1 MTDPNAL
8 TPENIVATVVTGIG
22 LGLLGLWKYLRA
34 WKAPAAPNG
43 DRIISGLTIADMRP
57 FAEIATAQGALVIE
71 QRRTAD
77 ALEGIRDLLRERQ
90 EDQEKEQEI
99 IRRAEILAQKMLR
112 ALQAEEPRTPRPRS
126 R

>member
-1 MTDPNAL
+1 MTDPSAL
-8 TPENIVATVVTGIG
+8 TPENIVATIVTGIG

-57 FAEIATAQGALVIE
+57 FAEIATAQAGLVIE
-71 QRRTAD
+71 QRRAAD
-77 ALEGIRDLLRERQ
+77 AIEGIRDLLRERQ

-99 IRRAEILAQKMLR
+99 IRRAEMLAQQMLR
-112 ALQAEEPRTPRPRS
+112 TVQTEEPRTPRPRS